1 MGRDVRSGLF
11 DSVAPVNM
19 LEGEQNILC
28 LCPCCASDVVP
39 RVEFTGL
46 RASDDSRRLAWPANT
61 APTNPSWIVAPAAAR
76 LLTQSGILPTPKR
89 WQKSSQKEQQLCLR
103 RS

>member
-46 RASDDSRRLAWPANT
+46 RASDDSRRLASQYGSYKP
-61 APTNPSWIVAPAAAR
+61 VLDR
-76 LLTQSGILPTPKR
+76 C
-89 WQKSSQKEQQLCLR
+89 SS
-103 RS
+103 SS